1 MANPPPRDGRE
12 PPSGVAMLPAAVD
25 DPLIEPQSLDDLE
38 PPPGPPLRPASDLE
52 RLEIDLLL
60 EGVYRHY
67 GFDFRNYARAS
78 LRRRL
83 WNQVRAEK
91 LTTIAALIDK
101 VLHDV
106 ECMERLLLMLSVNV
120 TAMYRDPT
128 FFRAF
133 REQVVPL
140 LRSHPFVRIWHAGCS
155 TGEEVY
161 SMAILLEVEGLYER
175 CRLYATDM
183 NEAVLRRAQAG
194 IFPIEVMQEYT
205 ANYLRSGAREQFS
218 RYYTARYDHA
228 IFKQALRRNIVFSHH
243 NLVTDGSFNEFH
255 VIICRN
261 VMIYF
266 NEKLQGR
273 VHGLFFESLRR
284 FGVLAL
290 GRKESLAGTP
300 HQHDYEE
307 LNAAEKLFRRRGA

>member
-1 MANPPPRDGRE
+1 MAERSTAPELR
-12 PPSGVAMLPAAVD
+12 PSA
-25 DPLIEPQSLDDLE
+25 
-38 PPPGPPLRPASDLE
+38 PGPKEALE
-52 RLEIDLLL
+52 QVEIDLML
-60 EGVYRHY
+60 EAMYRHY

-83 WNQVRAEK
+83 WNQVKAEK
-91 LTTIAALIDK
+91 LTTLTGLLDR

-106 ECMERLLLMLSVNV
+106 DCMERLLLMLSVNV

-140 LRSHPFVRIWHAGCS
+140 LRSHPFVRLWHAGCS

-161 SMAILLEVEGLYER
+161 SMAILLEEEGLYDR

-218 RYYTARYDHA
+218 KYYTARYDHA
-228 IFKQALRRNIVFSHH
+228 IFKQSLHRNIVFSHH

-266 NEKLQGR
+266 DEQLQSR
-273 VHGLFFESLRR
+273 VHTLFYESLRR

-300 HQHDYEE
+300 FQHEYEE
-307 LNAAEKLFRRRGA
+307 LNVAEKLFRRRGG

>member
-1 MANPPPRDGRE
+1 MADEHTKPLQKALPRGAD
-12 PPSGVAMLPAAVD
+12 PVD
-25 DPLIEPQSLDDLE
+25 DDPVLDPASVE
-38 PPPGPPLRPASDLE
+38 EEIATGPPLRPISDLE
-52 RLEIDLLL
+52 KLEMDLLL

-67 GFDFRNYARAS
+67 GFDFRDYARPS

-91 LTTIAALIDK
+91 LPSISALLDK
-101 VLHDV
+101 VLHNVDY
-106 ECMERLLLMLSVNV
+106 MERLLLMLSVNV
-120 TAMYRDPT
+120 TAMYRDPS

-161 SMAILLEVEGLYER
+161 SMAILLEEEGLYDR

-194 IFPIEVMQEYT
+194 IFPLEVMQEYT

-228 IFKQALRRNIVFSHH
+228 IFKQGLKRNIVFSHH

-255 VIICRN
+255 VIVCRN

-266 NEKLQGR
+266 NERLQNR
-273 VHGLFFESLRR
+273 VHDLFYESLRR
-284 FGVLAL
+284 LGVLAL
-290 GRKESLAGTP
+290 GRKESLVGTP

-307 LNAAEKLFRRRGA
+307 LSSSEKLYRRRSP